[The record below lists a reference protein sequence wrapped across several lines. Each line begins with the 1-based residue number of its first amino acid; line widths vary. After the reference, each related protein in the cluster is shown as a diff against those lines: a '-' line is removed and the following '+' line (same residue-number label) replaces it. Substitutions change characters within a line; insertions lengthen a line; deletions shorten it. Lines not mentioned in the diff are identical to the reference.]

1 MTTQQEGK
9 TDFADLTP
17 EEKYQQRMAAWQSI
31 EGMEFDSDEIAR
43 SYQQRVQ
50 RLQDVIELKQPDQ
63 VPSIMMVG
71 GYYANFAGITQG
83 DTYYDA
89 KKTAQAVIKF
99 MEEFQ
104 PEYGAGAFPAAG
116 RAYDLLGYNIYKWP
130 GGALPETTSFQYVEG
145 EYMSA
150 EDYDRLINDPTGYML
165 RVYLPRVFDN
175 LQGLALAPN
184 LFKSIEMTEVAG
196 MLMPLTIPQVRESFE
211 TLFRAADSL
220 KEELK
225 VTRATAMEITR
236 RWGAPPWM
244 GAIAFAPFDIIGDSM
259 RGTRGIMMDLYRR
272 PDKVLAACEAV
283 TPASIQMATSMR
295 SRGGPPVVFMPLHK
309 GADGFM
315 SQEQFETFYWPFL
328 KKQLDGIIA
337 EGIVPLLFVEGGY
350 NERLDFLAD
359 ADLPNGR
366 TAWLFDRTDMQAA
379 KEKLGGRVCIAGNV
393 PSSLFST
400 GAPEKMDE
408 YCRKLIETAGKGGGF
423 ILTSGCPIDQA
434 VPENTHAFFDSTRKY
449 GVY

>member
-1 MTTQQEGK
+1 MNNQQQGQ
-9 TDFADLTP
+9 TDFANLTP
-17 EEKYQQRMAAWQSI
+17 EEKYQQRMAAWKSV
-31 EGMEFDSDEIAR
+31 EGMEFDSDEITQ

-50 RLQDVIELKQPDQ
+50 RLRDVIELKQPDRL
-63 VPSIMMVG
+63 PSIMMVG

-83 DTYYDA
+83 DTYYNA
-89 KKTAQAVIKF
+89 QKTARAVIQF

-104 PEYGAGAFPAAG
+104 PDYGAGAFPSAG
-116 RAYDLLGYNIYKWP
+116 RAYDHLGYNIYKWP

-145 EYMSA
+145 EYMTV
-150 EDYDRLINDPTGYML
+150 EEYDGLINDPTGYML
-165 RVYLPRVFDN
+165 RTYLPRVFDN
-175 LQGLALAPN
+175 LKGLALAPN
-184 LFKSIEMTEVAG
+184 FFKAIELTEVPG

-225 VTRATAMEITR
+225 VTGATAREITR
-236 RWGAPPWM
+236 RWGAPAWM

-259 RGTRGIMMDLYRR
+259 RGTRGILTDLRRR

-283 TPASIQMATSMR
+283 VPASIQMATAMR
-295 SRGGPPVVFMPLHK
+295 SRGGAPIVFMPLHK

-315 SQEQFETFYWPFL
+315 SQEQFEIFYWPFL

-359 ADLPNGR
+359 ADLPEGR
-366 TAWLFDRTDMQAA
+366 SIWLFDRTDMRAA
-379 KEKLGGRVCIAGNV
+379 KEKIGGRVCIAGNV
-393 PSSLFST
+393 PSSLFAT

-408 YCRKLIETAGKGGGF
+408 YCRQLIETAGKGGGF

-434 VPENTHAFFDSTRKY
+434 VSENAHAFFEAARKY
-449 GVY
+449 GIY